1 MEGYRT
7 LRQDVEEGICQVLA
21 SMWLESQILSMPDS
35 NNASTSSSSTSNQG
49 PRSPFEK
56 KLSVF
61 FKHQIATDTSVI
73 YGNGFRA
80 GNQAVLKYGLQRTLD
95 HMRETGN
102 FPY

>member
-1 MEGYRT
+1 MKGYRT

-21 SMWLESQILSMPDS
+21 SMWLESQILCMSDTS
-35 NNASTSSSSTSNQG
+35 NASSSSSSSPNNG
-49 PRSPFEK
+49 ARSPFEK

-61 FKHQIATDTSVI
+61 FKHQIATDTSLV

-80 GNQAVLKYGLQRTLD
+80 GNQAVIKFGLQTTLD

>member
-1 MEGYRT
+1 
-7 LRQDVEEGICQVLA
+7 
-21 SMWLESQILSMPDS
+21 MWLESQILYMSDA
-35 NNASTSSSSTSNQG
+35 NNASTSSSSSAFTSSRQG
-49 PRSPFEK
+49 ARSPFEK

-61 FKHQIATDTSVI
+61 FKHQIASDTSVV

-95 HMRETGN
+95 HMRETGS